1 MASLSR
7 CKVRSAYKLLLSG
20 WSAIAASV
28 VLAQPGVSPH
38 DSNANGAYV
47 PTMTFEVASIRQ
59 SPPPADSYTVSA
71 SFSPHSSSFRATYL
85 NVATL
90 LAFAYN
96 VRGDQI
102 QGLPDWPAMFNVQA
116 KSDNDIDQRLAQ
128 LTQDQENMEH
138 QHMLQTLLADRFKLK
153 IHWETRQG
161 PTYDLVVA
169 KKGPKMQLA
178 KGESASAEEQ
188 KVWGD
193 RPIPSLYQ
201 RGDSRVG
208 FDFVAHGCSMSD
220 LAETLA
226 AQFSRPV
233 VDRTGLKGKYDFTL
247 QYQDARLSERGADDL
262 NPTPTLDMAIQ
273 DQLGLKLE
281 PAKGPIQ
288 FLVIDHIEK
297 PSEN

>member
-1 MASLSR
+1 
-7 CKVRSAYKLLLSG
+7 
-20 WSAIAASV
+20 
-28 VLAQPGVSPH
+28 
-38 DSNANGAYV
+38 
-47 PTMTFEVASIRQ
+47 MTFEVASIRQ
-59 SPPPADSYTVSA
+59 RPPADSYIVSA
-71 SFSPHSSSFRATYL
+71 SFSPHSSSFRATNL
-85 NVATL
+85 NVANL
-90 LAFAYN
+90 LAFAYD
-96 VRGDQI
+96 VRWDQI
-102 QGLPDWPAMFNVQA
+102 QGLPDWPTMFNLQA
-116 KSDNDIDQRLAQ
+116 KSDNAVDQRLAQ
-128 LTQDQENMEH
+128 LTKDQEKMEQ

-153 IHWETRQG
+153 IRWETRQG

-169 KKGPKMQLA
+169 RKGPKMQLA
-178 KGESASAEEQ
+178 KGDPPSAEEL

-193 RPIPSLYQ
+193 RPIPPLYQ
-201 RGDSRVG
+201 RGDSGVG

-226 AQFSRPV
+226 GQFGRPV

-247 QYQDARLSERGADDL
+247 HYQDARLTDRSADDQ
-262 NPTPTLDMAIQ
+262 NPTPPLDMAIQ

>member
-1 MASLSR
+1 MTSLSR

-20 WSAIAASV
+20 WLVIAASI

-38 DSNANGAYV
+38 DSNASGAYV
-47 PTMTFEVASIRQ
+47 PTMTFEVASIHE
-59 SPPPADSYTVSA
+59 SPPADSFTVGG
-71 SFSPHSSSFRATYL
+71 SFSPHSSSFRATNL

-90 LAFAYN
+90 LVFAYN
-96 VRGDQI
+96 IRGDQI

-116 KSDNDIDQRLAQ
+116 KSGDDVDQRLAQ

-153 IHWETRQG
+153 IRWETRQG

-169 KKGPKMQLA
+169 KKGPKLQLA
-178 KGESASAEEQ
+178 KGGPPSAEEQ
-188 KVWGD
+188 KGWGD
-193 RPIPSLYQ
+193 RPVPSLYQ

-208 FDFVAHGCSMSD
+208 FDLVAHGCSMSD

-226 AQFSRPV
+226 GQFSRPV
-233 VDRTGLKGKYDFTL
+233 EDRTGPRGKYDFTL
-247 QYQDARLSERGADDL
+247 HYQDVRLSDRSADDR
-262 NPTPTLDMAIQ
+262 NPTPPLDMAIQ

-288 FLVIDHIEK
+288 LLVIDHIEK